1 MAMPVTV
8 NEVLDRQVVLD
19 LQCLDRVYPNAY
31 VPGFGL
37 PRVSPLKALWKC
49 RGGDGV
55 SMPGLLAAAHQLAHW
70 PSPTM
75 SGSRPMERF
84 RVGARRVGARS
95 VQHDK
100 AVSEGAA
107 PGPDRSSE

>member
-100 AVSEGAA
+100 AVPEGAA
-107 PGPDRSSE
+107 ARSRPQ